1 MKYGSI
7 PDVDKP
13 VSRIGQGSVVFGG
26 EGKGEQDYRL
36 LDAALAAGITLFD
49 SAHMY
54 GGGRCDKALGQW
66 VRDRGVREKIV
77 LMDKGC
83 HHDRSGNRVTPD
95 HITEDLHTCLR
106 NTGFEYLDVFA
117 FHRDD
122 PAVPVGP
129 LMERLNQHIR
139 EGKVRA
145 LGASNWTHQRI
156 AEANAYAAE
165 RGLTGFAVSS
175 PHYSL
180 GQCIDDPWGGT
191 AVTITGEAGKFARAW
206 YEANR
211 MALVPW
217 SALCGGLFSGRFR
230 RDNLHTF
237 TSGGDLRTVRCY
249 CCEFNF
255 RRLDRAAEIGR
266 EKKASVAQIALAWM
280 LNGPLNCF
288 PLTAGATEQEIR
300 DNAAAAEIALTAEE
314 VAWLDL
320 RSDTR

>member
-1 MKYGSI
+1 
-7 PDVDKP
+7 V
-13 VSRIGQGSVVFGG
+13 RAFGG
-26 EGKGEQDYRL
+26 
-36 LDAALAAGITLFD
+36 
-49 SAHMY
+49 
-54 GGGRCDKALGQW
+54 
-66 VRDRGVREKIV
+66 
-77 LMDKGC
+77 
-83 HHDRSGNRVTPD
+83 
-95 HITEDLHTCLR
+95 
-106 NTGFEYLDVFA
+106 
-117 FHRDD
+117 
-122 PAVPVGP
+122 
-129 LMERLNQHIR
+129 
-139 EGKVRA
+139 
-145 LGASNWTHQRI
+145 SNWTHPRI